1 MVVKNVAA
9 ADAKVAPGFEGGEPL
24 TLANSRGLKSAL
36 KFFVKIGLFLEFRRI
51 PGKLGDGDG
60 ADAKRAVLLT
70 ALFCLFFLE
79 ALTLAV
85 AAVWKSTSG
94 TPSSR
99 RRADGVE
106 GTTKFHTGRGAG
118 LARPHEHH
126 RPAGGFDFTRRGAPR
141 GHDAA
146 RAAGGA
152 GTGHRRVERLTSPR
166 ARKSDCT

>member
-1 MVVKNVAA
+1 MVVKKVAA

-60 ADAKRAVLLT
+60 ADAKRAVLLF

-85 AAVWKSTSG
+85 ASKAWRGLTSLIG
-94 TPSSR
+94 QQ
-99 RRADGVE
+99 AALILLGAALLG
-106 GTTKFHTGRGAG
+106 GTTLLEPPEVPVRGIG
-118 LARPHEHH
+118 EW
-126 RPAGGFDFTRRGAPR
+126 
-141 GHDAA
+141 
-146 RAAGGA
+146 
-152 GTGHRRVERLTSPR
+152 
-166 ARKSDCT
+166 SD